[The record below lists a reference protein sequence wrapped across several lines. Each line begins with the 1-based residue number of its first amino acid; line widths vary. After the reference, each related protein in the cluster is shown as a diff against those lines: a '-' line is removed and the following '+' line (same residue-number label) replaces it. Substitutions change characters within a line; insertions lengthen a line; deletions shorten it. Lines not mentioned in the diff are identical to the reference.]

1 MGQEIDHVV
10 FTPAEHAEFS
20 RRLARETADL
30 VDRFNHA
37 EAHDETFL
45 VGLELETCLID
56 VQTCAPKMCNQAF
69 LARMGS
75 PLASAELALHNVEFN
90 TDPLPVHGDVLSALH
105 RKLATLLE
113 RGYAVAG
120 TLDANL
126 MMCGIL
132 PTIMADALT
141 LQNISPLNR
150 YLALN
155 RQVVAAHKG
164 GTFRLDIV
172 GREHLVRDLD
182 SVMTESTATSF
193 QIHLRTPRD
202 LVRRAYNAALLASAP
217 LVGACAN
224 SPLLFGH
231 SLWDETR
238 IPVFEQAV
246 GLGGVGAAGR
256 GPLHR
261 VSFGSGFARRSILEC
276 FEENHEHF
284 PVLLPILDNTDR
296 SLSHLRLHN
305 GTIWRW
311 NRPIVGFD
319 DDGELHIRIEHR
331 TLPAGPSLIDMV
343 ANTAFF
349 LGLVR
354 HLMDCPV
361 ETLDFAH
368 VRSNFYEAAR
378 LGLRARIDWF
388 DGQRYALPRL
398 ALHTLIPAAAS
409 GLSLLG
415 VDSQDADHY
424 LSVLEARLK
433 CGQNGAEWQRRFL
446 SRRRGGLAQLTH
458 AMLDHQRQDVPVH
471 MWE

>member
-10 FTPAEHAEFS
+10 FTPAEHAEFA
-20 RRLARETADL
+20 RRLTRETADL
-30 VDRFNHA
+30 IDRFSNA
-37 EAHDETFL
+37 QTRDETFL
-45 VGLELETCLID
+45 IGLELETCLID
-56 VQTCAPKMCNQAF
+56 AQSYAPKMCNQAF
-69 LARMGS
+69 LAGMDS

-90 TDPLPVHGDVLSALH
+90 TDPLPVQGDVLSVLH
-105 RKLATLLE
+105 RNLSALLG
-113 RGYAVAG
+113 RGRDIAG
-120 TLDANL
+120 SLDAHL
-126 MMCGIL
+126 LMCGIL
-132 PTIMADALT
+132 PTIEPDALT
-141 LQNISPLNR
+141 LKNISPLNR

-164 GTFRLDIV
+164 GSFRLDIA

-182 SVMTESTATSF
+182 SVMTESAATSF

-202 LVRRAYNAALLASAP
+202 LIRRAYNAALLASAP
-217 LVGACAN
+217 LVGVCAN

-246 GLGGVGAAGR
+246 GLGGFGAAGR

-261 VSFGSGFARRSILEC
+261 VSFGSGYARRSILEC

-284 PVLLPILDNTDR
+284 PVLLPILDDTNR
-296 SLSHLRLHN
+296 PLAHLRLHN

-331 TLPAGPSLIDMV
+331 TLPAGPSLIDMI
-343 ANTAFF
+343 ANTALF

-378 LGLRARIDWF
+378 LGLSARIDWL
-388 DGQRYALPRL
+388 DGQRHAIPRL
-398 ALHTLIPAAAS
+398 ALNTLIPAAAS
-409 GLSLLG
+409 GLALLG
-415 VDSQDADHY
+415 VATQDADHY

-433 CGQNGAEWQRRFL
+433 SGQNGAEWQRRFL
-446 SRRRGGLAQLTH
+446 SQRRGGLAQLTR
-458 AMLDHQRQDVPVH
+458 AMLDHQQQDVPIH
-471 MWE
+471 IWE